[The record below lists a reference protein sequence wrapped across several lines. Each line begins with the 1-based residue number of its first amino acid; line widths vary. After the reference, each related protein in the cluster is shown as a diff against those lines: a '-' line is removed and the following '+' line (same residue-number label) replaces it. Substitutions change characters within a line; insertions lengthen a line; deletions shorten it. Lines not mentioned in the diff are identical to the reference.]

1 MSYEKGYKK
10 VSDSQSEWMKCIQYE
25 DINGSGRLFGG
36 RLMEWM
42 DEVAGIAALRHS
54 GKLVTTVAVDNLKF
68 KSGAYIN
75 DVVVIISR
83 ITYVGN
89 TSMEVRVDVYFED
102 RETGTR
108 RMINRAY
115 FTEVCIDEEGHPV
128 PVPYGIEPETESEK
142 AEYEGALKRIEMRKL
157 RRSEGF

>member
-1 MSYEKGYKK
+1 
-10 VSDSQSEWMKCIQYE
+10 
-25 DINGSGRLFGG
+25 
-36 RLMEWM
+36 
-42 DEVAGIAALRHS
+42 
-54 GKLVTTVAVDNLKF
+54 
-68 KSGAYIN
+68 
-75 DVVVIISR
+75 
-83 ITYVGN
+83 
-89 TSMEVRVDVYFED
+89 MEVRVDVYFED

-115 FTEVCIDEEGHPV
+115 FTEVCIDEKGHPV

>member
-1 MSYEKGYKK
+1 MESTRSFEKGLKK

-42 DEVAGIAALRHS
+42 DEVAGIA
-54 GKLVTTVAVDNLKF
+54 VAVDNLKF
-68 KSGAYIN
+68 KKGALIN
-75 DVVVIISR
+75 DVVVIISKV
-83 ITYVGN
+83 TYVGN

-102 RETGTR
+102 RETGR
-108 RMINRAY
+108 RHMINRAY
-115 FTEVCIDEEGHPV
+115 FTEVCIDENGHPV
-128 PVPYGIEPETESEK
+128 PVPYGIEPETEMEK

-157 RRSEGF
+157 RRAEGF